1 MRKWILMAAFLLLTA
16 FGASGQ
22 AGLDTCPVFI
32 ENALL
37 QLGSNCADM
46 GRNSVCYGYN
56 RVDASFATDV
66 AEDFFAVP
74 SDRAALLELSTIQ
87 TAPLVIEE
95 DRWGIAVMNVQAN
108 VPNTLP
114 GTAVTFL
121 LLGDASLTNAV
132 TPENAVIPVDP
143 VPVQVL
149 GNQRVNLRSG
159 AGTNF
164 NVVGLADA
172 NSTLQADGVN
182 ANGDWLRV
190 SLEIGYGWIARP
202 LVNGD
207 AAALDALPII
217 TEDSLAPMQA
227 FYFSTGVGTSRCL
240 EAPEMLVIQGP
251 QEVRVDLSINGT
263 KVNLGS
269 TLVFTGERADLGTL
283 RAFDV
288 QPQQLPNVTLPDDT
302 ECIHTRLF
310 VLDGDAQLEGLA
322 NGVPLGHFTESVS
335 CAGDGS
341 VFEPITQWNAPL
353 RLTQNQ
359 LEVFSVLER
368 VPPNLLRYPI
378 VLPGDADID
387 EALRQNVPTRVPTN
401 PNTNTGGGNT
411 GGAGGDDDDDDG
423 GDDDNDDDDQ
433 TTDPNAVNCALWFAV
448 SPPDGGPISPYERF
462 YWNPVTFAN
471 AYQVEINGFYNNGS
485 GAGMQL
491 LRVGA
496 SESNVAMNIFAST
509 LDNPDYIRWK
519 VQVLQGIEPNFVT
532 VCETPYFQNPID
544 YKRR

>member
-1 MRKWILMAAFLLLTA
+1 MRKWIVVAVLLLLTA
-16 FGASGQ
+16 FGASAQ
-22 AGLDTCPVFI
+22 AGLDTCPAFI

-56 RVDASFATDV
+56 RVDASFASEV
-66 AEDFFAVP
+66 PEDFFAVP
-74 SDRAALLELSTIQ
+74 SDRAGLVELSTIQ
-87 TAPLVIEE
+87 TAPLVVED

-121 LLGDASLTNAV
+121 LMGDATLTNAV

-143 VPVQVL
+143 VAVRVL

-164 NVVGLADA
+164 NVVGLADP
-172 NSTLQADGVN
+172 NSSLQADGIN
-182 ANGDWLRV
+182 AGGDWLRV
-190 SLEIGYGWIARP
+190 AMEVGYGWIARQ
-202 LVNGD
+202 LIDGES
-207 AAALDALPII
+207 AALDALPVI
-217 TEDSLAPMQA
+217 TEESLAPMQA

-251 QEVRVDLSINGT
+251 EEVRVDLNINGT
-263 KVNLGS
+263 KINLGS

-288 QPQQLPNVTLPDDT
+288 QPKQLPNVTLPDET

-310 VLDGDAQLEGLA
+310 VLDGDAQLEGLPT
-322 NGVPLGHFTESVS
+322 GVPLGHFSEIVA
-335 CAGDGS
+335 CLGDGS
-341 VFEPITQWNAPL
+341 VYEAITEWEAPT

-359 LEVFSVLER
+359 LGSFSLLER
-368 VPPNLLRYPI
+368 IPPNLLRYPI
-378 VLPGDADID
+378 MLPTDADID
-387 EALRQNVPTRVPTN
+387 EALRQNVPTPVPTRASN
-401 PNTNTGGGNT
+401 NTGGES
-411 GGAGGDDDDDDG
+411 GGSGGDNG
-423 GDDDNDDDDQ
+423 GDDDNDDGDDDEQ
-433 TTDPNAVNCALWFAV
+433 TDPNAVNCALWYAT
-448 SPPDGGPISPYERF
+448 SPPDGGPLAPSITF

-471 AYQVEINGFYNNGS
+471 AYQLEVNGYYNDGS
-485 GAGMQL
+485 GAGGML

-496 SESNVAMNIFAST
+496 SESNVSINIFDSSM
-509 LDNPDYIRWK
+509 DDPDYIRWK
-519 VQVLQGIEPNFVT
+519 VQVLQGTEPNFVT

-544 YKRR
+544 YSRK